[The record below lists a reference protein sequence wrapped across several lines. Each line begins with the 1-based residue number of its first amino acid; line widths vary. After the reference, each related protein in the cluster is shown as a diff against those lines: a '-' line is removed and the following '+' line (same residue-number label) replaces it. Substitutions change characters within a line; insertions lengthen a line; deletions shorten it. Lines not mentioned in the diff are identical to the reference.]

1 MTRNLHIS
9 YELRAP
15 EKNYDELIE
24 AIKSLGVCTKIHKSF
39 WFVSCTIAP
48 KEVCDLLWK
57 HMDSSDTLYV
67 ADTSSNA
74 AAWKNLKRSTNDL
87 IRNHWAH

>member
-9 YELRAP
+9 YDLRAP

-24 AIKSLGVCTKIHKSF
+24 AIKSLGAWAKIHESL
-39 WFVSCTIAP
+39 WFVSSIIAP
-48 KEVCDLLWK
+48 KDVCDLLWK
-57 HMDSSDTLYV
+57 YMDSNDTLYV

-74 AAWKNLKRSTNDL
+74 AAWKNLKRSANDL
-87 IRNHWAH
+87 ICNHWAR